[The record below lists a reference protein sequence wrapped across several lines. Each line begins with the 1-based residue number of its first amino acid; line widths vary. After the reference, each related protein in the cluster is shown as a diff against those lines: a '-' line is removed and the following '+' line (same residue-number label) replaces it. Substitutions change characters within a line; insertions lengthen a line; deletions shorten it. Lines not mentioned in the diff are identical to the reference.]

1 MGTKRI
7 VLGLVTLVMAAL
19 SLAAGLTATAHP
31 NVYYDML
38 RSPGTTSATSQVYYD
53 M

>member
-19 SLAAGLTATAHP
+19 SLAAGLTAAVHTS
-31 NVYYDML
+31 VYHDML
-38 RSPGTTSATSQVYYD
+38 PATSTSVTTDVYHD